1 MKRMNGRSTV
11 LCGALALSLS
21 GCLAPDSSD
30 DLDGPEPTDDL
41 SEAAAEGTVEAAV
54 SAGCS
59 TSSVRG
65 LSQQI
70 IDEAACI
77 EPDAYVEL
85 PELANLQIG
94 DNIFPYLE
102 APAQKALV
110 KALEASPSKTLVITS
125 MLRTVAQQYLL
136 RRWWAKGTCGIAAAA
151 LPGNSNHE
159 TGLALDTSSWAS
171 WKTELG
177 KVGFKWFGSGD
188 KPHYDYVG
196 AGAKSFKGVDVRAF
210 QRLWN
215 RNHPDDLISED
226 GDYGPQTE
234 KRLKSAPAAG
244 FAEGA
249 SCSGDGQ

>member
-1 MKRMNGRSTV
+1 MG
-11 LCGALALSLS
+11 CGAMVLVLGAC
-21 GCLAPDSSD
+21 GAPDSSD
-30 DLDGPEPTDDL
+30 ELDGPEPTDEL
-41 SEAAAEGTVEAAV
+41 SEGAAEGSVEAAV

-70 IDEAACI
+70 IDEAACFD
-77 EPDAYVEL
+77 PDAYVEL
-85 PELANLQIG
+85 PELPNLVVG

-102 APAQKALV
+102 APAQEALV
-110 KALEASPSKTLVITS
+110 EALEDNPGKTLVVTS

-136 RRWWAKGTCGIAAAA
+136 RRWWVKGTCGIAAAA

-159 TGLALDTSSWAS
+159 TGLALDTSSWSS
-171 WKTELG
+171 WKTALG
-177 KVGFKWFGSGD
+177 KVGFKWFGNGD
-188 KPHYDYVG
+188 KPHFDYVG
-196 AGAKSFKGVDVRAF
+196 PGAKSHKGADVLAF

-215 RNHPDDLISED
+215 RNHPEDEIATD

-234 KRLKSAPAAG
+234 KRLKQAPAKG

-249 SCSGDGQ
+249 SCSGDGE